1 MHIVRFNT
9 DTTRAIQDD
18 MISNA
23 IDYESDDFKDI
34 CNYLSRY
41 ETKTFP
47 IPKKKRYYK
56 KKFRS
61 DAELRVS

>member
-1 MHIVRFNT
+1 
-9 DTTRAIQDD
+9 
-18 MISNA
+18 MISNV
-23 IDYESDDFKDI
+23 IDYESDDFKEL
-34 CNYLSRY
+34 CNYMSRY

-47 IPKKKRYYK
+47 IPKKKRNYK